1 MLENQQ
7 FKTLDAIMM
16 MALMLVAA
24 VVAGRIISSATSDS
38 SIKTAKLQTEKIASQ
53 ILTGKIDFV
62 QRSTPPAGDR
72 KFASIQG
79 EKIRP
84 LDLLGPS
91 GVISLD
97 PWGQP
102 LAYRIWTTAKGK
114 TVAIVWSTGP
124 DQRSDTSE
132 SDLSRQEKRT
142 AFDDVHF
149 GGDDIGTIL
158 AED

>member
-1 MLENQQ
+1 
-7 FKTLDAIMM
+7 MM
-16 MALMLVAA
+16 MGLMLVAA
-24 VVAGRIISSATSDS
+24 VIAGRIISSATSDS

-53 ILTGKIDFV
+53 ILSGKLDFV
-62 QRSTPPAGDR
+62 QRGAATASDR
-72 KFASIQG
+72 KFASVQG

-91 GVISLD
+91 GVISMD
-97 PWGQP
+97 PWGNP
-102 LAYRIWTTAKGK
+102 LAYRIWTGTSGK
-114 TVAIVWSTGP
+114 TIAVVWSTGP

-132 SDLSRQEKRT
+132 SELSRQEKRA
-142 AFDDVHF
+142 AFQDIHF